1 MTDDVKRLR
10 VDLGER
16 GYEIIIGD
24 GVLRSLGEEMRR
36 ADLSETSHILL
47 VTDEHVSKA
56 GHLEVAKESLE
67 QSGYSVT
74 VVEVPP
80 GEESKN
86 LDQAERLY
94 DAAFNAGL
102 DRRSTII
109 ALGGGVVGDLAGF
122 VAATYMRG
130 ISFVQVPTTVLAH
143 DSAVG
148 GKVAVNHPRGKNI
161 IGAFHQPE
169 FVLYDVNTLRTLPPR
184 EIRSGIAE
192 VIKHGLI
199 WDREFFFWIERNME
213 EMLSL
218 DSAILVDML
227 ARSCAIKAAV
237 VAKDEK
243 EQGLRAILNYGHT
256 LAHAIEGLAGYGVF
270 THGEA
275 VSIGIAF
282 AAELSSRLGYLS
294 SQDLVRTERCLLK
307 AGLPVHIPASL
318 STNELVSFMRQD
330 KKAIGKT
337 LTFVIA
343 EDIGRVSIVK
353 DVPLQSVIDSIDV
366 RRERAS

>member
-1 MTDDVKRLR
+1 MSGEKKRLY

-16 GYEIIIGD
+16 GYEILVGEGLLD
-24 GVLRSLGEEMRR
+24 SLGEEMKRVN
-36 ADLSETSHILL
+36 LSPRSHILL
-47 VTDEHVSKA
+47 VTDDHVSQA
-56 GHLEVAKESLE
+56 GHLEKARESLE
-67 QSGYSVT
+67 RSGYSVT
-74 VVEVPP
+74 VAIVPP
-80 GEESKN
+80 GEETKS
-86 LDQAERLY
+86 LEEAGRLY
-94 DAAFNAGL
+94 DAAFTAGL
-102 DRRSTII
+102 DRQSTVI

-130 ISFVQVPTTVLAH
+130 IPFVQVPTTVLSH

-161 IGAFHQPE
+161 IGAFHQPR
-169 FVLYDVNTLRTLPPR
+169 FVLYDVQTLLTLPPR

-199 WDREFFFWIERNME
+199 WDREFFQWVESHLQE
-213 EMLSL
+213 
-218 DSAILVDML
+218 ILALKPSVLTEML

-237 VAKDEK
+237 VAQDEK

-275 VSIGIAF
+275 VAIGIAF
-282 AAELSSRLGYLS
+282 AAELSVRLGHLS
-294 SQDLVRTERCLLK
+294 RTDAARTERCLLR

-318 STNELVSFMRQD
+318 SAHELIALMRQD
-330 KKAIGKT
+330 KKAVAHT
-337 LTFVIA
+337 LTFVLA

-353 DVPLQSVIDSIDV
+353 DVPQEAVLDAIEA
-366 RRERAS
+366 RRERVT